1 MKNSTFKSTIKL
13 KWTLLVS
20 ILLLFTGTT
29 QAQVMYGDT
38 IFHEDFGSGTDRS
51 DLTGRGAIG
60 GLYLYEGPLEFNIAL
75 DSAVLIGAYPT
86 ATIKFHE
93 IPITTSSTAYAQKPS
108 AGTTTAFAGYWQVTT
123 WSSMTLDTKH
133 TDYTTETYP
142 LKADAASNLPC
153 SWIRMSGVWKFGFL
167 YTTTDDAS
175 YTGVIPDDGYY
186 ALISNANDFTG
197 SDSYLQG
204 GWQDHTGWDSIATS
218 PLTPADSTANSYHHT
233 GDGRFLFV
241 NCSQSSTITG
251 PVYKR
256 QVTELCR
263 GAEFEF
269 SAWLANIHDSNN
281 NSHFRIEIWSADPG
295 ENPSLGNLDS
305 DDEGNQIA
313 EANNATLIKV
323 GDTYN
328 VPTVGKWYRLAE
340 TFVLTG
346 QDYCWVVVRNYGTGS
361 GNDIAIDDIVFK
373 PYAPFNL
380 EIELSTTSV
389 NLACAEGLVTL
400 LSSFP
405 DSMPEYITVEE
416 YGFFFQGYANGIW
429 TTIGNSTPIQT
440 QSSDMPLELTIPIAE
455 YDMYT
460 KFRVIVAST
469 PANFGGKCITFTYPP
484 KDKEPIGTSPNFTIS
499 GDDICDPQ
507 DGSNPTGTFTITNI
521 NQAESGGIYEGWQVK
536 VRMPDGTIKTL
547 TPTTR

>member
-1 MKNSTFKSTIKL
+1 MKNSTLKKFIRL
-13 KWTLLVS
+13 KWTFA
-20 ILLLFTGTT
+20 LLLLLAAGTA
-29 QAQVMYGDT
+29 QAQSVMYGDT
-38 IFHEDFGSGTDRS
+38 IFHEDFGSGTERA
-51 DLTGRGAIG
+51 DLSGRGAIG

-75 DSAVLIGAYPT
+75 D
-86 ATIKFHE
+86 ATKLTDPKFHE
-93 IPITTSSTAYAQKPS
+93 IPITTASAAYADKPD
-108 AGTTTAFAGYWQVTT
+108 AATTTAFAGYWRVGT
-123 WSSMTLDTKH
+123 WKDMTLGSKQ
-133 TDYTTETYP
+133 TDYTTATFP
-142 LKADAASNLPC
+142 LESDVSSNYPC
-153 SWIRMSGVWKFGFL
+153 SWIRIDGVWKFGFL
-167 YTTTDDAS
+167 YTTSEDAS
-175 YTGVIPDDGYY
+175 YTGVIPNDGYY

-204 GWQDHTGWDSIATS
+204 GWQDHTGWDSISIS
-218 PLTPADSTANSYHHT
+218 PLTPADSVANNYHHT

-241 NCSQSSTITG
+241 NCSQSSSITG

-269 SAWLANIHDSNN
+269 SAWLANIHDSKN
-281 NSHFRIEIWSADPG
+281 NSQFRIEIWSGDPG
-295 ENPSLGNLDS
+295 ENPTLGDLDS

-323 GDTYN
+323 GTKYS
-328 VPTVGKWYRLAE
+328 VPAVGKWYRLAE

-346 QDYCWVVVRNYGTGS
+346 QDYCWVVVRNYGVGE

-380 EIELSTTSV
+380 EIQLSTTSV

-405 DSMPEYITVEE
+405 PTMPEYIDVAE
-416 YGFFFQGYANGIW
+416 YGFYFQGYANGVW
-429 TTIGNSTPIQT
+429 TRIGNSTPIQT
-440 QSSDMPLELTIPIAE
+440 QSAAFPLELTIPIAE

-469 PANFGGKCITFTYPP
+469 PANFGGKCVSFTYPP
-484 KDKEPIGTSPNFTIS
+484 KDKEPIGDSPNFTIS

-507 DGSNPTGTFTITNI
+507 NGTNPSGTFVIKNI
-521 NQAESGGIYEGWQVK
+521 NQDTCEGWQVK
-536 VRMPDGTIKTL
+536 VRMPDGTIQTL
-547 TPTTR
+547 TPDSKGTCE